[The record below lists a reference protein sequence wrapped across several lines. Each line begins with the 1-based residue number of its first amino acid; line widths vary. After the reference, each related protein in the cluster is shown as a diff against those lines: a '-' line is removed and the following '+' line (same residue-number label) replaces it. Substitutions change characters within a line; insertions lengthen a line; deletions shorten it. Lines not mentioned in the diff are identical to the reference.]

1 MDSWLS
7 VGFGL
12 SQLVLIFLQFSDFV
26 IGSQGFYM
34 SDRVLYVIWGFTCP
48 MGI

>member
-1 MDSWLS
+1 MDSSLS
-7 VGFGL
+7 VGLGL
-12 SQLVLIFLQFSDFV
+12 SQLVLTFLKFYDFV

-34 SDRVLYVIWGFTCP
+34 SNRVLYAIWGFTCP